1 MNSDHG
7 SVGAKAEGLSASLIP
22 GLILRAQSG
31 FFDVDTSAGPL
42 RCQLRGRLT
51 RPRRSTDL
59 AAAGDRVL
67 VRPVSA
73 GEGLIEVVE
82 ERQRVLSRRAPAGGA
97 ERRVGREQVLLANP
111 DQLALVFAAAEPDPN
126 LRLLDRLLVVAE
138 RERIPALIA
147 VNKID
152 LTGRR
157 AAAGLFDL
165 YRNLDYPV
173 FYVSAKTG
181 KGVKELRQALQ
192 GKITAVAG
200 RSGVG
205 KTTLLLAIEPTLSRP
220 TLSISETTGK
230 GRHATVYPELVPLTG
245 GGYIA
250 DTPGLKAFALWDI
263 EPDEVDAYFREIAPL
278 VSDCAFSDCTHLHEP
293 GCAVIQA
300 VEDGR
305 MDPGRYDSYLRIRMG
320 EEE

>member
-1 MNSDHG
+1 MPETG
-7 SVGAKAEGLSASLIP
+7 LIP

-31 FFDVDTSAGPL
+31 FFEVDTEAGRL

-51 RPRRSTDL
+51 RPRRTSDVV
-59 AAAGDRVL
+59 AAGDRVQ
-67 VRPVSA
+67 VRVVGA
-73 GEGLIEVVE
+73 GEGLIEKVE
-82 ERQRVLSRRAPAGGA
+82 QRVRVLSRRAPSGGGD
-97 ERRVGREQVLLANP
+97 RRFGREQVLLANP
-111 DQLALVFAAAEPDPN
+111 DQLGFVFAAAEPEPN

-138 RERIPALIA
+138 RENIPAMVV

-157 AAAGLFDL
+157 EAGRLFDL
-165 YRNLDYPV
+165 YRKLEYPV
-173 FYVSAKTG
+173 FYVSAKMG
-181 KGVKELRQALQ
+181 KGLEEVRQALQ

-205 KTTLLLAIEPTLSRP
+205 KTSLLNAIKPDLGRH
-220 TLSISETTGK
+220 TLSISEATGK
-230 GRHATVYPELVPLTG
+230 GRHATVFPELVPLTG
-245 GGYIA
+245 GGYLA

-263 EPDEVDAYFREIAPL
+263 EPDELDGYFREIRPL
-278 VSDCAFSDCTHLHEP
+278 VRDCAFSDCTHLHEP
-293 GCAVIQA
+293 GCAVIKA

-305 MDPGRYDSYLRIRMG
+305 VDAGRYESYLRIRLG